1 MCKFFRFCIFIIIF
15 IMPSTTQAKQ
25 LLTIGVGNFPPFF
38 IEKDESGLFLDITK
52 AIFSNLPEYKVSF
65 IFMSNSRLLHEI
77 NSGNRIDV
85 ACNIFKNSAVK
96 AYLSEPIFRYTDVA
110 ISKKS
115 QNITLNSDADL
126 QELSIAAY
134 QGAID
139 LLGNNFK
146 TIALSNPNYTEH
158 PHPKDTTNLL
168 LSDLIDVRIGDI
180 HIFYHD
186 LKHKFYEDS
195 ENSNIENYDLHYL
208 WPDVYSHMAFKDEVL
223 RDAVNIE
230 IQKLTQDGTL
240 AKIYQQ
246 YEIQ

>member
-38 IEKDESGLFLDITK
+38 IEKDESGLFIDITK

-85 ACNIFKNSAVK
+85 ACNIMKNSAVS

-115 QNITLNSDADL
+115 MNITLNSDADL

-146 TIALSNPNYTEH
+146 NMALSNPNYSEH
-158 PHPKDTTNLL
+158 PHPKETTNLL
-168 LSDLIDVRIGDI
+168 ISDLKEVRIGDI

>member
-1 MCKFFRFCIFIIIF
+1 MCNFFRFCIFIIIF
-15 IMPSTTQAKQ
+15 IMPSTIQAKQ
-25 LLTIGVGNFPPFF
+25 PLTIGVGNFPPFF

-52 AIFSNLPEYKVSF
+52 AIFSNLPEYEVSF

-85 ACNIFKNSAVK
+85 ACNIFKNSSVE

-115 QNITLNSDADL
+115 QHLTLNSVSDL
-126 QELSIAAY
+126 QGVSIAAY
-134 QGAID
+134 QGAMD
-139 LLGNNFK
+139 LLGDNFK
-146 TIALSNPNYTEH
+146 TMALSNPIYSEH

-168 LSDLIDVRIGDI
+168 VSDLTDVRIGDI

-186 LKHKFYEDS
+186 LKHKFYKDS
-195 ENSNIENYDLHYL
+195 ESGNINNYSVHYL
-208 WPDVYSHMAFKDEVL
+208 WPDVYSHMAFKDEAL
-223 RDAVNIE
+223 RDAVNVE
-230 IQKLTQDGTL
+230 IQKLTQDGTF

-246 YEIQ
+246 YKIQ